1 MFFPAYRSV
10 HYCMSGVHEGQIGH
24 GVPRNLSYRQLGATM
39 WVLTINSRSSGRT
52 ATVFNN
58 GDIAPSPL
66 QILSLIFHIRSSC
79 QRWKASTSVPA
90 HDWNGAVYSP
100 MSVLEVCTWCLNP
113 ESMSEAQHNQSHA
126 CWPRNGSSILWWHCW
141 PPSMGNLFRLFRHFV
156 RCSLRALCEMSFI
169 IGFAELCCFPGDSN
183 LLSNIVR

>member
-1 MFFPAYRSV
+1 MSVFSCIQICALLHVWCPWRANRSWGPQEFELPTCE
-10 HYCMSGVHEGQIGH
+10 YWESIPGLLEEQ
-24 GVPRNLSYRQLGATM
+24 PLF
-39 WVLTINSRSSGRT
+39 
-52 ATVFNN
+52 FNN

-126 CWPRNGSSILWWHCW
+126 FWPRNGSSILWWHCW

-156 RCSLRALCEMSFI
+156 RCCLRALGEMSFI

-183 LLSNIVR
+183 LFSNIVR